1 VTTLTQVGKKLEE
14 VEEEEEEGRER
25 GRGRRESVIANLV

>member
-1 VTTLTQVGKKLEE
+1 MTTLTQVGKKLEE
-14 VEEEEEEGRER
+14 VEEEEEGRER

>member
-1 VTTLTQVGKKLEE
+1 MTTLTQVGKKLEE